1 MTSRDDLIIKQISDT
16 IKKIKVERVVYR
28 IESLDHDAY
37 DDYDQDEYFDK
48 IYKILLPLNKQ
59 VKKAFDLCVR
69 IEDTSLQ
76 NNVYLFLEGVLHAS
90 ERSWDHAIQSCVEE
104 EFGSWDELF
113 DNPDLF
119 DESMEECME
128 VTFDEY
134 LKTHDKS
141 LFELSID

>member
-1 MTSRDDLIIKQISDT
+1 MTRRDDLIIKQISDT

-104 EFGSWDELF
+104 EFGGWDELF
-113 DNPDLF
+113 GNPDLF

-141 LFELSID
+141 FFELSID

>member
-16 IKKIKVERVVYR
+16 IKKIKVERVAGR
-28 IESLDHDAY
+28 IENLDPY
-37 DDYDQDEYFDK
+37 DFEDDDEYLNK
-48 IYKILLPLNKQ
+48 IYEILLPLNKQ
-59 VKKAFDLCVR
+59 VKKVFDLRVR